1 MPTLPPFE
9 VVVWLKRTENFAAL
23 RGEVIGLA
31 IEEPDESTEFEG
43 VVDFHW
49 GFERLDEAESVAEA
63 LTALSQRPELVLL
76 CLKHRDDPKASTVFK
91 DTRYVRH

>member
-9 VVVWLKRTENFAAL
+9 VVVWYKRTENFAAL
-23 RGEVIGLA
+23 RDEVIGLA
-31 IEEPDESTEFEG
+31 IEEPNESTESEG

-63 LTALSQRPELVLL
+63 LTALSQRPERVLL
-76 CLKHRDDPKASTVFK
+76 GSRPIKWLA
-91 DTRYVRH
+91 